1 DAAIRLLM
9 PPQSATG
16 DNETCGQT
24 ETAGTNPAPAVM
36 LPEAYLPVRTAAIHL
51 GKLRLRQIGQ
61 LAKSGAIM
69 RRQVCQHLAI
79 HLNVRPLQPVDKAAV
94 VQAGLTCGRV
104 DADNPQAAEIA
115 LAVAPVAVRI
125 EQGFEHCLVRPAE
138 EATAR
143 AKLPLG

>member
-1 DAAIRLLM
+1 MSSRFCMERPRRRCNLRASLMRGLAVLLITVDAAIRFLM

-16 DNETCGQT
+16 DNKTCGQT

-69 RRQVCQHLAI
+69 HRQVCQHLAI
-79 HLNVRPLQPVDKAAV
+79 HLNVRPL
-94 VQAGLTCGRV
+94 
-104 DADNPQAAEIA
+104 
-115 LAVAPVAVRI
+115 
-125 EQGFEHCLVRPAE
+125 
-138 EATAR
+138 
-143 AKLPLG
+143 